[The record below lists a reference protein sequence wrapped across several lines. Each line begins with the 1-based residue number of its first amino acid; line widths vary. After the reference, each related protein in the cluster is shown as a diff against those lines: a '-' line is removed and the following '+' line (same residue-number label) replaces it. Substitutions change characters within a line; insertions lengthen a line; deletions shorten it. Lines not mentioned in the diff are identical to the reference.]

1 MMDADGTR
9 ETPAAAA
16 RTPAPP
22 PASPPGGALARR
34 VAAHPLLSFFTLAFA
49 GSWTVILP
57 SLLGRTGLGVFDYA
71 VPEALGL
78 VLYIVVAPIAG
89 PGLAAFAVT
98 YAQDGPAGAR
108 GLLRRC
114 LRWRVP
120 PLWGA
125 IALFIFF
132 GGFLISTGFTL
143 GLGPVRALAAE
154 WPRLLT
160 AFLPNVVFLTII
172 GLFGEEPG
180 WRGFAL
186 PRLQA
191 RFGPVVASA
200 VLGLVHGLWH
210 LPAFFVQG
218 ALGPYSPPRFTAFV
232 LAGIAGTLVYT
243 WIYNHAGGGIL
254 LLTVTHAAS
263 NAASA
268 FIGRYLVPR
277 DPDLHGIV
285 RAFHEQGWD
294 NTLAFLLL
302 AGVLLVGTLGRLGLP
317 EDEHEP
323 DVGDGLD
330 TST

>member
-1 MMDADGTR
+1 MIDADRTR
-9 ETPAAAA
+9 EPS
-16 RTPAPP
+16 AP
-22 PASPPGGALARR
+22 PPGGALARR
-34 VAAHPLLSFFTLAFA
+34 VAAHPLASFFALAFA
-49 GSWTVILP
+49 GSWTAILP

-71 VPEALGL
+71 LPESVGL

-89 PGLAAFAVT
+89 PGLAAFAVA
-98 YAQDGPAGAR
+98 YAQGGAAGAR
-108 GLLRRC
+108 DLLRRC
-114 LRWRVP
+114 LLWRVP

-125 IALFIFF
+125 IALFVFF
-132 GGFLISTGFTL
+132 LGFLISAGFTL
-143 GLGPVRALAAE
+143 GLGPVRALATQ

-160 AFLPNVVFLTII
+160 VFLPTTALLTIA

-191 RFGPVVASA
+191 RFGPVVASGI
-200 VLGLVHGLWH
+200 LGLVHGLWH
-210 LPAFFVQG
+210 LPAFFVAG
-218 ALGPYSPPRFTAFV
+218 ALGPYAPPRFAAFV

-243 WIYNHAGGGIL
+243 WIFNHAGGSIL

-268 FIGRYLVPR
+268 FIGRYLVPH

-285 RAFHEQGWD
+285 RTFHEQGWD
-294 NTLAFLLL
+294 NVLAFLLL

-317 EDEHEP
+317 EDDDEA
-323 DVGDGLD
+323 VGGGGQGAPA
-330 TST
+330 